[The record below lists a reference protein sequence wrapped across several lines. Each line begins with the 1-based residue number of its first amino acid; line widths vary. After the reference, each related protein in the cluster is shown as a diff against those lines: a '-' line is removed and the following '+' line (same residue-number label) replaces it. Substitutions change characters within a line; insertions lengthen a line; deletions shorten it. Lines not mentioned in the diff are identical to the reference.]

1 MKDRSVFPRPHSV
14 GRVLVWLVS
23 LFSLSFSGLHAKPM
37 AVSPRFSGLVDGHK
51 YRLESVALG
60 KGGVCDGKHQLVV
73 FQREGNNAGHHPID
87 EAVGI
92 LPGGIREALHFI
104 TAKAAERFSTT
115 SCQEATPLILL
126 TTIGIMQT
134 LPPH

>member
-1 MKDRSVFPRPHSV
+1 MKKHSVFPRPHSV

-60 KGGVCDGKHQLVV
+60 KGGVCDGKHHGVEKKVYYEQ
-73 FQREGNNAGHHPID
+73 D
-87 EAVGI
+87 EAKWTDDGLWV
-92 LPGGIREALHFI
+92 
-104 TAKAAERFSTT
+104 AELG
-115 SCQEATPLILL
+115 EGA
-126 TTIGIMQT
+126 
-134 LPPH
+134 